1 MNPHNTA
8 AAATHHYL
16 LQVSLVLLLIFINAL
31 FSLAEYGL
39 ITVRRTRIQQ
49 LAEEGN
55 RSAEMVLEMLRAP
68 TVLMATLQSGITIV
82 ATLSSGL
89 AAEVGVQPVA
99 AMISNSA
106 PSLPARPLALLIIAL
121 PVAIVSLVIG
131 EIAPKSFAVRHS
143 ERIALLAVR
152 PVWAVQVVMS
162 PVIKILTFLANV
174 VLRPLGGSADFS
186 TATVNEDEIKIL
198 VDASEEQG
206 GLEPEE
212 KEMIHSVLD
221 FGDTVVRKVMTPR
234 IFLSACPATADTSRL
249 IRLINESGHS
259 RIPVYEG
266 DLDHIVGIVHA
277 KDLLLPNAT
286 LVPVPRKV
294 MRPPYFIP
302 ESKKIDELLT
312 EFRHSRQQL
321 AIVQDEYGI
330 TSGLVS
336 IEDLLEEIVGE
347 IQDEYD
353 REEPMIQ
360 EIDAM
365 TTLVDGRM
373 SLSDIN
379 DHLGLHLA
387 EHEADTIGGYLFAL
401 FGRQAQQGEEAE
413 CEGIRFI
420 VEATDGRRIL
430 KVKLIRQP
438 EENVTSDSLES

>member
-1 MNPHNTA
+1 MT
-8 AAATHHYL
+8 
-16 LQVSLVLLLIFINAL
+16 
-31 FSLAEYGL
+31 
-39 ITVRRTRIQQ
+39 
-49 LAEEGN
+49 
-55 RSAEMVLEMLRAP
+55 
-68 TVLMATLQSGITIV
+68 
-82 ATLSSGL
+82 
-89 AAEVGVQPVA
+89 
-99 AMISNSA
+99 
-106 PSLPARPLALLIIAL
+106 
-121 PVAIVSLVIG
+121 
-131 EIAPKSFAVRHS
+131 
-143 ERIALLAVR
+143 
-152 PVWAVQVVMS
+152 
-162 PVIKILTFLANV
+162 PVIKVLTFFANL
-174 VLRPLGGSADFS
+174 VLRPFGGTADFS
-186 TATVNEDEIKIL
+186 SATVNEDEIKIL

-234 IFLSACPATADTSRL
+234 IFLSACPVTADTSRL

-302 ESKKIDELLT
+302 ETKKIDELLT

-330 TSGLVS
+330 TAGLVS

-360 EIDAM
+360 EIDPN

-387 EHEADTIGGYLFAL
+387 EDEADTIGGYLFAL

-413 CEGIRFI
+413 CEGVRFI
-420 VEATDGRRIL
+420 VEATDGRRII
-430 KVKLIRQP
+430 KVKMVREP
-438 EENVTSDSLES
+438 VDNVTTDSLET

>member
-1 MNPHNTA
+1 MNGHNISGPTPQY
-8 AAATHHYL
+8 YL
-16 LQVSLVLLLIFINAL
+16 VQISLVLVLICINAL

-39 ITVRRTRIQQ
+39 ITVRRSRIQQ
-49 LAEEGN
+49 LSEEGN
-55 RSAEMVLEMLRAP
+55 TSAKLVLEMLHAP
-68 TVLMATLQSGITIV
+68 TVLMATLQTGVTIV

-89 AAEVGVQPVA
+89 AAEVGVQPLA
-99 AMISNSA
+99 AVLLRIA
-106 PSLPARPLALLIIAL
+106 PALPARPLALLIIAL

-131 EIAPKSFAVRHS
+131 EIAPKSFAVHHS

-152 PVWAVQVVMS
+152 PVWALQVIMT
-162 PVIKILTFLANV
+162 PVIKVLTFFANL
-174 VLRPLGGSADFS
+174 VLRPFGGTADFS
-186 TATVNEDEIKIL
+186 SATVNEDEIKIL

-234 IFLSACPATADTSRL
+234 IFLSACPVTADTSRL

-302 ESKKIDELLT
+302 ETKKIDELLT

-330 TSGLVS
+330 TAGLVS

-360 EIDAM
+360 EIDPN

-387 EHEADTIGGYLFAL
+387 EDEADTIGGYLFAL

-413 CEGIRFI
+413 CEGVRFI
-420 VEATDGRRIL
+420 VEATDGRRII
-430 KVKLIRQP
+430 KVKMVREP
-438 EENVTSDSLES
+438 VDNVTTDSLET

>member
-1 MNPHNTA
+1 MSGHNVA
-8 AAATHHYL
+8 VSSPQYYVI
-16 LQVSLVLLLIFINAL
+16 QVSLVLVLICVNAL

-39 ITVRRTRIQQ
+39 ITVRRTRMQQ

-55 RSAEMVLEMLRAP
+55 TSAKLVMEMLHAP
-68 TVLMATLQSGITIV
+68 TVLMATLQTGVTIV

-89 AAEVGVQPVA
+89 AAEVGVQPLA
-99 AMISNSA
+99 AVLAHLA
-106 PSLPARPLALLIIAL
+106 PALPARPLALLIIAL
-121 PVAIVSLVIG
+121 PVAIISLVIG
-131 EIAPKSFAVRHS
+131 EIAPKSFAVHHS

-152 PVWAVQVVMS
+152 PVWALQVLMT
-162 PVIKILTFLANV
+162 PVIRVLTFLANL
-174 VLRPLGGSADFS
+174 VLRPFGGTADFS
-186 TATVNEDEIKIL
+186 SPTVNEDEIKIL

-234 IFLSACPATADTSRL
+234 IFLSACPISADTSRL

-302 ESKKIDELLT
+302 ETKKIDELLT

-330 TSGLVS
+330 TAGLVS

-360 EIDAM
+360 EIDHN

-387 EHEADTIGGYLFAL
+387 EDEADTIGGYLFAL

-413 CEGIRFI
+413 CEGVRFI
-420 VEATDGRRIL
+420 VEATDGRRII
-430 KVKLIRQP
+430 KVKMVRQP
-438 EENVTSDSLES
+438 EDNVPTDSVES